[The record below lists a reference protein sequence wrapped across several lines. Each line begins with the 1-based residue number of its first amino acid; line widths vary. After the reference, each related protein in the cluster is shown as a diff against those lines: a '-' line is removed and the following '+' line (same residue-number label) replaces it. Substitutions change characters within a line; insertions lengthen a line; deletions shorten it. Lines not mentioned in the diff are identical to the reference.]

1 MSYGINSNEDI
12 IAQINEVLNSKKNCI
27 VNIVNDKLTLSVFSL
42 LEKNLENVKE
52 INFIIRDTRFIPK
65 QSEIAREFEIENNPN
80 DMLFNAYD
88 IIEKNKLK
96 HFSKAKTMYDFIKK
110 HVNVRKVK
118 GEFQIRSN
126 VIIIDDD
133 FMIQGSSSLELS
145 NKSNRSIRKSI
156 NFDTVINSFMDK
168 SQIVNANNIFKK
180 IWYGENITEDYKDAL
195 LKSLSYVYKEHSPEF
210 LYYFTLNELFGEQLD
225 YGVER
230 FEKDNIHFKKTKI
243 WDMLFNFQKDAVLSA
258 IQKLNKYNGCIIA
271 DSVGLGKTFEALAV
285 IKYFELRQ
293 DNVLVLTP
301 AKLYDNWSSYK
312 GDYVDSPIDESF
324 NYKIMFHTDL
334 SRDKGISREGKDL
347 SRFDWSKFD
356 LIVIDE
362 SHNFRNRTE
371 REDGTFTRYQKLL
384 NAIKIGNA
392 TTKVLLLSATPVNNS
407 LSDLKN
413 QISLITA
420 DRDFAFEDN
429 GIKSVDNL
437 LRRTST
443 VINRWDRQPNKK
455 KEELFDELPSDF
467 YKLLEMMTISRSRKH
482 ITNYYGTEEI
492 GTFPNK
498 LKPDTHNPNVDTKGE
513 LINFRDTNEMLEKLT
528 LAVYAPISYVK
539 GQYIH
544 IYKEKYETLGKDGR
558 VLLSNELRESG
569 TKTLHRFNLFK
580 RLESSV
586 FSFGETIRRLMERI
600 NSYIDAIEKSIK
612 NNNTL
617 EVEIEDTEDEDTL
630 NYKYEIKVQHLNKGN
645 FLNDLYYD
653 KEILDSLYKDI
664 SKILD
669 NERDAKLQ
677 KLFSVLKDKI
687 TQTPYN
693 YGNKKVL
700 IFTAFADTS
709 NYLYN
714 SLEKRLSDLG
724 CYVGCVS
731 GSYVPKTNN
740 KNIDSNFNSVLS
752 AFSPESKLR
761 KTLSKEKCID
771 ILIGTD
777 CISEGQNL
785 QDSDCVINYDIQWN
799 PVSLIQRF
807 GRIDRIGSKNKAIK
821 MINFFPAMELNEYL
835 SLEQRVKGKMVSVN
849 LASTG
854 DEDILTPEMND
865 INFRKRQLEKLK
877 DEVIDIEDANDN
889 ISLTDL
895 NMNEYLFELLN
906 YIKEKPEVK
915 EVPLG
920 IYSVSNGE
928 KGGVIFCFKHRNVLS
943 KPKNESSLYPYY
955 LLYVSNSKET
965 YLSNIQ
971 AREVLKEFRKICYKQ
986 DKPIRE
992 LVDIFLNKTNNV
1004 KDMSTYSELLSS
1016 AIKTI
1021 QGNEEKEAEQ
1031 TIFDFGGFNNEFAS
1045 ESEDNF
1051 ELVSFL
1057 VVE

>member
-1 MSYGINSNEDI
+1 MNYGINSNEDI
-12 IAQINEVLNSKKNCI
+12 IEQINGVLNSKENCT

-42 LEKNLENVKE
+42 LESNLENVKE

-65 QSEIAREFEIENNPN
+65 QSEIAREFEIESNPN
-80 DMLFNAYD
+80 DMLFNSYD
-88 IIEKNKLK
+88 IMEKNKLQ
-96 HFSKAKTMYDFIKK
+96 HFNKAKSMHNLIKK

-118 GEFQIRSN
+118 AEYQIRSN
-126 VIIIDDD
+126 LITIDDD

-145 NKSNRSIRKSI
+145 NKANRSRRNSI
-156 NFDTVINSFMDK
+156 NFDTVINSSMDK
-168 SQIVNANNIFKK
+168 SQIINAKNVFNK
-180 IWYGENITEDYKDAL
+180 IWYGENVTEDYKEAL

-210 LYYFTLNELFGEQLD
+210 VYYFTLNELFGEQLD
-225 YGVER
+225 YGIER
-230 FEKDNIHFKKTKI
+230 FEKDHINFKKTKI
-243 WDMLFNFQKDAVLSA
+243 WDTLFNFQKDAVLSA

-301 AKLYDNWSSYK
+301 AKLYDNWSSFK

-334 SRDKGISREGKDL
+334 SRDRGMSREGKDL

-384 NAIKIGNA
+384 NAIKAGNS

-407 LSDLKN
+407 LADLKN

-420 DRDFAFEDN
+420 DIDFAFEDN

-443 VINRWDRQPNKK
+443 VINKWDKQPNKK

-492 GTFPNK
+492 GTFPDK
-498 LKPDTHNPNVDTKGE
+498 LKPDTHNPNIDIKGE
-513 LINFRDTNEMLEKLT
+513 LINFKETNGMLEKLT

-539 GQYIH
+539 GEYVH

-600 NSYIDAIEKSIK
+600 NGYIDAIEKSIQ

-617 EVEIEDTEDEDTL
+617 EIEVEDEEEEGVLD
-630 NYKYEIKVQHLNKGN
+630 YKFEIKIEHLNKGN

-653 KEILDSLYKDI
+653 KDILEELYKDI
-664 SKILD
+664 SEILD
-669 NERDAKLQ
+669 NGRDAKLQ
-677 KLFSVLKDKI
+677 ELIKVLSKKI
-687 TQTPYN
+687 KQTPYN
-693 YGNKKVL
+693 PGNKKVL
-700 IFTAFADTS
+700 IFTAFADTA

-714 SLEKRLSDLG
+714 SLEKKLLDIG
-724 CYVGCVS
+724 CYLGCVS
-731 GSYVPKTNN
+731 GSFTPKTNN
-740 KNIDSNFNSVLS
+740 KNIYREYNSVLS

-761 KTLSKEKCID
+761 KTLSREKGID

-785 QDSDCVINYDIQWN
+785 QDCDCVINYDIQWN

-877 DEVIDIEDANDN
+877 DEVIDIEDAADN

-895 NMNEYLFELLN
+895 NMNEYLFELSN
-906 YIKEKPEVK
+906 YIKEMPEIK
-915 EVPLG
+915 EVPRG
-920 IYSVSNGE
+920 IYSVAKGE
-928 KGGVIFCFKHRNVLS
+928 KTGVIFCFKHKNVLS

-955 LLYVSNSKET
+955 LMYVNNSKEI
-965 YLSNIQ
+965 YFSNVQ
-971 AREVLKEFRKICYKQ
+971 AREVLKELRKLCYKQ
-986 DKPIRE
+986 DKPIKE
-992 LVDIFLNKTNNV
+992 LVDNFLKKTKDV
-1004 KDMSTYSELLSS
+1004 KDMSMYSELLSS

-1031 TIFDFGGFNNEFAS
+1031 TIFDFGGFNNEFAN
-1045 ESEDNF
+1045 ESEDDF
-1051 ELVSFL
+1051 ELISFL